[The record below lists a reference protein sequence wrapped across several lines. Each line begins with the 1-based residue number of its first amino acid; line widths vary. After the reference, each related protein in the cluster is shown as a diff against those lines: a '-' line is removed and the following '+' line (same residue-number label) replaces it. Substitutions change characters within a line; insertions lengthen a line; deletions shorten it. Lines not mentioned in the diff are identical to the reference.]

1 MRLSLAALL
10 TVSALGATVV
20 TPARGQTPDAGP
32 LNVLCSAG
40 VDWCNHLA
48 KLYTKQTGNT
58 VTLATKSTNEVL
70 AQIAAEKANPKT
82 DLWFGGTG
90 DPHLQAAEIG
100 LLADYKSDKL
110 SQLHDWAQAQ
120 AKAANYQTVGIYL
133 GPLGFSYNT
142 ELVARKK
149 ITAPQCWADLLKPEF
164 KGEIQMAN
172 PASSGTAYTA
182 IATLVQ
188 IMGEEPAF
196 AYLKKLHPNVSQ
208 YTRSGSAPLKN
219 AARGENTVGVS
230 FIADVVGEAVGG
242 GFPLKFSVP
251 CEGTGYEIGSMS
263 LVKGARHPEAAK
275 KFYEW
280 ALTLPAQNSGLDVK
294 SYQIPALKAGTSHPM
309 MPKPSEMKL
318 INYDFVKYGAAATR
332 TRLLARWQQEVNQ

>member
-1 MRLSLAALL
+1 MRLSNVLVLAASAVLF
-10 TVSALGATVV
+10 VSPVKS
-20 TPARGQTPDAGP
+20 QDAGP

-48 KLYTKQTGNT
+48 KLYTQQTGNL
-58 VTLATKSTNEVL
+58 VTMATKSTNEVM

-90 DPHLQAAEIG
+90 DPHLQAAEMG
-100 LLADYKSDKL
+100 LLAEYKSDKL
-110 SQLHDWAQAQ
+110 AQLQDWAQAQ

-133 GPLGFSYNT
+133 GPMGFSYNT
-142 ELVARKK
+142 ELIARKK
-149 ITAPQCWADLLKPEF
+149 LAVPLCWKDLLKPDY

-196 AYLKKLHPNVSQ
+196 TYLKKLHPNISQ
-208 YTRSGSAPLKN
+208 YTRSGSAPMKN
-219 AARGENTVGVS
+219 AARGENTIGIS

-242 GFPLKFSVP
+242 GFPIKFSVP
-251 CEGTGYEIGSMS
+251 CEGTGFEIGSMS
-263 LVKGARHPEAAK
+263 LIKGARHPEAAK

-294 SYQIPALKAGTSHPM
+294 SYQVPALKSATTHPM
-309 MPKPSEMKL
+309 MPKGAELKL
-318 INYDFVKYGAAATR
+318 INYDFVKYGASATR

>member
-1 MRLSLAALL
+1 MTHAIAKWITLAAFS
-10 TVSALGATVV
+10 VAGGAYAQESG
-20 TPARGQTPDAGP
+20 PA
-32 LNVLCSAG
+32 NVLCSAG
-40 VDWCNHLA
+40 VEWCNHLA
-48 KLYTKQTGNT
+48 QLYQRQTGT
-58 VTLATKSTNEVL
+58 AITLATKSTGEVL
-70 AQIAAEKANPKT
+70 AQITAERANPKT

-90 DPHLQAAEIG
+90 DPHLQAAEMG
-100 LLADYKSDKL
+100 LLAEYKSDKL
-110 SQLHDWAQAQ
+110 PQLTDWAQAQ

-142 ELVARKK
+142 ELITRKK
-149 ITAPQCWADLLKPEF
+149 LAVPQCWADLLKPEF
-164 KGEIQMAN
+164 KGEVQMAN

-196 AYLKKLHPNVSQ
+196 AYLKKLHPNISQ
-208 YTRSGSAPLKN
+208 YTRSGTAPLKN

-242 GFPLKFSVP
+242 GFPVKFSVP
-251 CEGTGYEIGSMS
+251 CEGTGFEIGSMS
-263 LVKGARHPEAAK
+263 LVKGARRPDAAK

-294 SYQIPALKAGTSHPM
+294 SYQIPALKTATIHAM
-309 MPKPSEMKL
+309 MPKPNEIKL
-318 INYDFVKYGAAATR
+318 INYDFVKYGSTAVR
-332 TRLLARWQQEVNQ
+332 TRLLARWEQEINK